1 MNTVSKKK
9 TLLSCLLAVCMGLS
23 ALAGGLLIKADAE
36 SVNTTSLV
44 TTSGATVTANEQYTL
59 NSGTKTGGAGLYIK
73 PETQNTPYQTEING
87 VFTGSFGMMVRF
99 PGEGFWWQNVNTTA
113 EIIVSVASIAVPDA
127 KFEIHIGNKCQTF
140 AYVTYDWQGQTL
152 YRSRHSRWNNDY
164 DGGNY
169 LYTET
174 LCGDVNES
182 QYMPVIGDFGSEA
195 NATRAGYIGIEA
207 EADGVYNVVMYGIA
221 EEPNRKKVASFSV
234 DPSTFVPV
242 DTGTTQ
248 QGADPNLPKIDL
260 SDGYMVSVSVSDP
273 WDVDDVD
280 FIIDS
285 IAESSTG
292 DPYAE
297 GNGTVYTLNTETL
310 QTMPSFYQTWYDS
323 ITHTADLVTVTGD
336 AQVEETPRQYVL
348 KNASNDGKPAGTAV
362 GDTGLYVASTED
374 DSADGYTVALNG
386 VFTGSVGMQ
395 IAFPGEGFWDG
406 SYREAVMTVTSVTD
420 PEETF
425 QLHLDDTWG
434 MYAYVTFE
442 YEGQTLTR
450 ARSKYYADPF
460 DPVTG
465 ADGADWLYYKDTDSY
480 YFPAMGVFQDAGTAA
495 DPRRE
500 TSYFGLEMTADGA
513 LNVILMAN
521 RGDWAEPYKRV
532 LASFAEDPETF
543 EPKTEGKG
551 STPNL
556 PKLESFKDG
565 YTIRF
570 DISDNANNKAC
581 DFLLESIAVSETGDA
596 YRSENNGTVYT
607 LNGAGVE
614 EVPAFY
620 TAWLEF
626 PSITVS
632 DHDAYIA
639 AGEDYT
645 APQATYAT
653 NGEPTE
659 TAEVTE
665 IQYRVDGGEWTTPT
679 DKVIPGSALTAG
691 AKVEVR
697 YTVGVVSEIITLSV
711 RNMAEE
717 GESFDTTKV
726 VETSQNVTVTPNT
739 TTTSGGVNVSETGML
754 FRSKSAYYSFD
765 LVGRFTGDT
774 TIRWGTAADEDWAV
788 QDRQVEF
795 IIADA
800 TDPDNYFKVAWISNY
815 QSAAWVEYVYN
826 GTKLYCARDQWGGNT
841 FYYTYGAV
849 TDHDKS
855 QYLPTIGQAS
865 SSGILGLR
873 WSGDVLNVV
882 ALNRD
887 GNEQVLASFENDL
900 EGFEPVTTG
909 TGDKSNLPKISF
921 EYGYTISV
929 NVTTQS
935 RAARSATAA
944 KSMKAAM
951 TAASEPRSLDFM
963 LFEVKTEED
972 TLTFDKD
979 ELEVEPSW
987 NTKGEAMPVFD
998 DIPVLPG
1005 VQTDSGNQVTVPA
1018 LPYTA
1023 KKASLS
1029 VAWIKPGGSQSP
1041 VSVDDVLSMTEKG
1054 DHILRYTVEA
1064 DGVPYVKDVTVH
1076 VCDFTMYVSGA
1087 ASCVAE
1093 GIGTFQCE
1101 HGKTAEKILPV
1112 DPDAHTYWAKWTW
1125 DGETPSVEFYCKD
1138 CDAEAEFTGEIKVVE
1153 SEEESVDATCQTE
1166 GKKVLEAS
1174 VVFGGYRYIDLHEA
1188 VIPVAPHALT
1198 AVAEKPSTCMEE
1210 GTKAYYICS
1219 TCGKLFLDAEGKT
1232 ETTLEEIVIPT
1243 GGHQLKEVPAK
1254 ESTCAEEGNKAY
1266 WECSIC
1272 GKLFLDAEGKTETS
1286 KEEVSLPTSGQHNM
1300 VQVPAKEPTC
1310 TEDGNSTYYK
1320 CSECGRCT
1328 SDDKGEMEI
1337 DESSMKLPATG
1348 HKFEG
1353 GVCTVCGAEDPGD
1366 GASEGL
1372 TGGQIAAIVVA
1383 AVVVAA
1389 GVVVAVVL
1397 VIRKKK
1403 LGGQK

>member
-36 SVNTTSLV
+36 SIGISSLV
-44 TTSGATVTANEQYTL
+44 TVTGDAQVEATPRQYVLKNAGKDGTEAGTAVGDT
-59 NSGTKTGGAGLYIK
+59 GLYVASTK
-73 PETQNTPYQTEING
+73 DDSAGYSVALNG
-87 VFTGSFGMMVRF
+87 IFTGSVGMYVAF
-99 PGEGFWWQNVNTTA
+99 PGEGFWDGSYREAVMTVT
-113 EIIVSVASIAVPDA
+113 SVTDPEET
-127 KFEIHIGNKCQTF
+127 FQLHIDGSWGTSG
-140 AYVTYDWQGQTL
+140 YVTYEHEGQTL
-152 YRSRHSRWNNDY
+152 TRSRSIYYKDPFDQVTGEDASDW
-164 DGGNY
+164 
-169 LYTET
+169 LYTKSPDYMFPIMSNFNDNSNDASPMRNACYIGLEYTEEGVLNVIMTANTNWGAPFKRILASFAEDPETFEPSSET
-174 LCGDVNES
+174 LGK
-182 QYMPVIGDFGSEA
+182 
-195 NATRAGYIGIEA
+195 T
-207 EADGVYNVVMYGIA
+207 
-221 EEPNRKKVASFSV
+221 
-234 DPSTFVPV
+234 
-242 DTGTTQ
+242 
-248 QGADPNLPKIDL
+248 PNLPKL
-260 SDGYMVSVSVSDP
+260 ESLKDGYTIRFDISDQVIDNSVDFLLKSIAVSD
-273 WDVDDVD
+273 
-280 FIIDS
+280 
-285 IAESSTG
+285 TG
-292 DPYAE
+292 DAYRTE
-297 GNGTVYTLNTETL
+297 NGGTVYTLNTETL

-323 ITHTADLVTVTGD
+323 ITQTADLVTVTGD
-336 AQVEETPRQYVL
+336 AQVEATPRQYVL

-581 DFLLESIAVSETGDA
+581 DFLLESIAVSDTGDA

-607 LNGAGVE
+607 LDKAWVE
-614 EVPAFY
+614 QEPEFY
-620 TAWLEF
+620 TKWLEF

-645 APQATYAT
+645 APRATYAT

-774 TIRWGTAADEDWAV
+774 TIRWGTAADEDWTV

-800 TDPDNYFKVAWISNY
+800 TDPDNYFKVAWISDY
-815 QSAAWVEYVYN
+815 QSAAWVEYVYH

-873 WSGDVLNVV
+873 WSGEVLNVV

-900 EGFEPVTTG
+900 EDFELVTTG
-909 TGDKSNLPKISF
+909 TGEKSNLPKISF

-1005 VQTDSGNQVTVPA
+1005 VQTDSGDQVTVPA

-1138 CDAEAEFTGEIKVVE
+1138 CDAEAECTEEIKVVE

-1198 AVAEKPSTCMEE
+1198 AVAEK
-1210 GTKAYYICS
+1210 
-1219 TCGKLFLDAEGKT
+1219 
-1232 ETTLEEIVIPT
+1232 PT

>member
-9 TLLSCLLAVCMGLS
+9 TLLSCLLAACMGLS
-23 ALAGGLLIKADAE
+23 AFAGGMLLKADAE

-450 ARSKYYADPF
+450 SRSKYYADPF

-543 EPKTEGKG
+543 EPKTEGQG

-614 EVPAFY
+614 EETEFY
-620 TAWLEF
+620 STWLTF
-626 PSITVS
+626 PSIMVKEY
-632 DHDAYIA
+632 DKIVA
-639 AGEDYT
+639 AGDLT
-645 APQATYAT
+645 APSATYAT
-653 NGEPTE
+653 NGDPSATN
-659 TAEVTE
+659 TVTDIE
-665 IQYRVDGGEWTTPT
+665 YRIDGSSWMSAADGL
-679 DKVIPGSALTAG
+679 IPNLKSGNE
-691 AKVEVR
+691 VEVR
-697 YTVGVVSEIITLSV
+697 YSVPWNGIEISESITFSV
-711 RNMAEE
+711 RNLEAFAAGRALRVQRSPKTVCCWSRPLNRATPSTLSAASRGIPSSAGERRQRKVGVSTAAWNSPLPRRATPGITSKSYGFRPIRAERM
-717 GESFDTTKV
+717 SNMSITTRRSTAHRA
-726 VETSQNVTVTPNT
+726 ETTAVHITMSSVRARTTTMPRSPTTGMFSISPGSVRQVLRVFSASSGTVT
-739 TTTSGGVNVSETGML
+739 
-754 FRSKSAYYSFD
+754 F
-765 LVGRFTGDT
+765 
-774 TIRWGTAADEDWAV
+774 
-788 QDRQVEF
+788 
-795 IIADA
+795 
-800 TDPDNYFKVAWISNY
+800 
-815 QSAAWVEYVYN
+815 
-826 GTKLYCARDQWGGNT
+826 
-841 FYYTYGAV
+841 
-849 TDHDKS
+849 
-855 QYLPTIGQAS
+855 
-865 SSGILGLR
+865 
-873 WSGDVLNVV
+873 
-882 ALNRD
+882 
-887 GNEQVLASFENDL
+887 
-900 EGFEPVTTG
+900 
-909 TGDKSNLPKISF
+909 
-921 EYGYTISV
+921 
-929 NVTTQS
+929 
-935 RAARSATAA
+935 
-944 KSMKAAM
+944 
-951 TAASEPRSLDFM
+951 
-963 LFEVKTEED
+963 
-972 TLTFDKD
+972 
-979 ELEVEPSW
+979 
-987 NTKGEAMPVFD
+987 
-998 DIPVLPG
+998 
-1005 VQTDSGNQVTVPA
+1005 
-1018 LPYTA
+1018 
-1023 KKASLS
+1023 
-1029 VAWIKPGGSQSP
+1029 
-1041 VSVDDVLSMTEKG
+1041 
-1054 DHILRYTVEA
+1054 
-1064 DGVPYVKDVTVH
+1064 
-1076 VCDFTMYVSGA
+1076 
-1087 ASCVAE
+1087 
-1093 GIGTFQCE
+1093 
-1101 HGKTAEKILPV
+1101 
-1112 DPDAHTYWAKWTW
+1112 
-1125 DGETPSVEFYCKD
+1125 
-1138 CDAEAEFTGEIKVVE
+1138 
-1153 SEEESVDATCQTE
+1153 
-1166 GKKVLEAS
+1166 
-1174 VVFGGYRYIDLHEA
+1174 
-1188 VIPVAPHALT
+1188 
-1198 AVAEKPSTCMEE
+1198 
-1210 GTKAYYICS
+1210 
-1219 TCGKLFLDAEGKT
+1219 
-1232 ETTLEEIVIPT
+1232 
-1243 GGHQLKEVPAK
+1243 
-1254 ESTCAEEGNKAY
+1254 
-1266 WECSIC
+1266 
-1272 GKLFLDAEGKTETS
+1272 
-1286 KEEVSLPTSGQHNM
+1286 
-1300 VQVPAKEPTC
+1300 
-1310 TEDGNSTYYK
+1310 
-1320 CSECGRCT
+1320 
-1328 SDDKGEMEI
+1328 
-1337 DESSMKLPATG
+1337 
-1348 HKFEG
+1348 
-1353 GVCTVCGAEDPGD
+1353 
-1366 GASEGL
+1366 
-1372 TGGQIAAIVVA
+1372 
-1383 AVVVAA
+1383 
-1389 GVVVAVVL
+1389 
-1397 VIRKKK
+1397 
-1403 LGGQK
+1403 